1 MSRNKQSAEGQ
12 KLSANL
18 FSSISNVGSTYARTL
33 KGRDS
38 VNVKGLMP
46 QYSLLQLPILA
57 LVLLNDSDRELI
69 ESVYFQHRQLM
80 FHVARKYFSDKP
92 DELEDVIST
101 ALERMCRYVSKI
113 REVPGNKIQAYV
125 VLIVENVCKTRL
137 SQIIKERNLRAV
149 QYDDEVLQNERCS
162 DNLYDLVFD
171 YADTRTL
178 LASFKGLS
186 QRDQDIIWMRHVDQ
200 MEYSEIAAA
209 LGMREGAVRTALTR
223 AKARLEKVAREGGV
237 DNE

>member
-1 MSRNKQSAEGQ
+1 M
-12 KLSANL
+12 
-18 FSSISNVGSTYARTL
+18 
-33 KGRDS
+33 D
-38 VNVKGLMP
+38 VKGFMP

-57 LVLLNDSDRELI
+57 LILLNDSDRELI

-92 DELEDVIST
+92 DELEDVINT
-101 ALERMCRYVSKI
+101 ALERICRYVPRI
-113 REVPGNKIQAYV
+113 REVSSNRIQAYV

-137 SQIIKERNLRAV
+137 SQIIKERNLRVV
-149 QYDDEVLQNERCS
+149 QYDDEVLQENEGYS
-162 DNLYDLVFD
+162 DNPYDLVFD
-171 YADTRTL
+171 YADARAL

-200 MEYSEIAAA
+200 MEYSEIASV

-223 AKARLEKVAREGGV
+223 AKARLVKAAREGGV

>member
-1 MSRNKQSAEGQ
+1 M
-12 KLSANL
+12 
-18 FSSISNVGSTYARTL
+18 
-33 KGRDS
+33 D
-38 VNVKGLMP
+38 VKGFMP

-57 LVLLNDSDRELI
+57 LILLNDSDRELI

-92 DELEDVIST
+92 DEIEDVINT
-101 ALERMCRYVSKI
+101 ALERICRYIPRI
-113 REVPGNKIQAYV
+113 REVSSNRIQAYV

-137 SQIIKERNLRAV
+137 SQIIKERNLRVV
-149 QYDDEVLQNERCS
+149 QYDDEVLQENEGYS
-162 DNLYDLVFD
+162 DNPYDLVFD
-171 YADTRTL
+171 YADARAL

-186 QRDQDIIWMRHVDQ
+186 QRDQDIIWMRHVDL
-200 MEYSEIAAA
+200 MEYSEMAEV

-223 AKARLEKVAREGGV
+223 AKARLEKASREGEV

>member
-1 MSRNKQSAEGQ
+1 M
-12 KLSANL
+12 
-18 FSSISNVGSTYARTL
+18 
-33 KGRDS
+33 D
-38 VNVKGLMP
+38 VKGFMP

-57 LVLLNDSDRELI
+57 LILLNDSDRELV

-92 DELEDVIST
+92 DELEDVISI
-101 ALERMCRYVSKI
+101 ALERMCRYVPKI

-137 SQIIKERNLRAV
+137 SQIIKERKLRVV
-149 QYDDEVLQNERCS
+149 QYDDRILQENEEYS
-162 DNLYDLVFD
+162 ENPYDLVFD
-171 YADTRTL
+171 YADTRAL

-200 MEYSEIAAA
+200 MDYPDMAVA
-209 LGMREGAVRTALTR
+209 LGMQEGAVRTALTR
-223 AKARLEKVAREGGV
+223 AKARLEKAAQEGGV

>member
-1 MSRNKQSAEGQ
+1 M
-12 KLSANL
+12 
-18 FSSISNVGSTYARTL
+18 
-33 KGRDS
+33 
-38 VNVKGLMP
+38 NVKGLML

-125 VLIVENVCKTRL
+125 VLIVENVCKIRL

-223 AKARLEKVAREGGV
+223 AKARLEKVAREGGF

>member
-1 MSRNKQSAEGQ
+1 M
-12 KLSANL
+12 
-18 FSSISNVGSTYARTL
+18 
-33 KGRDS
+33 D
-38 VNVKGLMP
+38 VKGFMP

-57 LVLLNDSDRELI
+57 LILLNDSDRELI

-101 ALERMCRYVSKI
+101 TLERMCRYVPKI
-113 REVPGNKIQAYV
+113 RKVPGNKIQAYV

-137 SQIIKERNLRAV
+137 SQIIKERNLRVV
-149 QYDDEVLQNERCS
+149 QYDDEVLRENEGYS
-162 DNLYDLVFD
+162 NSPYDLIFD
-171 YADTRTL
+171 YADTRAL

-200 MEYSEIAAA
+200 MEYSEMAAA

-223 AKARLEKVAREGGV
+223 AKARLEKAAREGGV

>member
-1 MSRNKQSAEGQ
+1 M
-12 KLSANL
+12 
-18 FSSISNVGSTYARTL
+18 
-33 KGRDS
+33 D
-38 VNVKGLMP
+38 VKGFMP

-57 LVLLNDSDRELI
+57 LILLNDSDRELI

-92 DELEDVIST
+92 DELEDVINT
-101 ALERMCRYVSKI
+101 ALERICRYVPRI
-113 REVPGNKIQAYV
+113 REVSSNRIQAYV

-137 SQIIKERNLRAV
+137 SQIIKERNLRVV
-149 QYDDEVLQNERCS
+149 QYDDEVLQENEGYS
-162 DNLYDLVFD
+162 DNPYDLVFD
-171 YADTRTL
+171 YADARAL

-200 MEYSEIAAA
+200 MEYSEIASV

-223 AKARLEKVAREGGV
+223 AKARLEKAAREGGV

>member
-1 MSRNKQSAEGQ
+1 M
-12 KLSANL
+12 
-18 FSSISNVGSTYARTL
+18 
-33 KGRDS
+33 D
-38 VNVKGLMP
+38 VKGFMP

-57 LVLLNDSDRELI
+57 LILLNDSDRELV

-92 DELEDVIST
+92 DELEDVISI
-101 ALERMCRYVSKI
+101 ALERMCRYVPKI

-137 SQIIKERNLRAV
+137 SQIIKERKLRVV
-149 QYDDEVLQNERCS
+149 QYDDRILQENEEYS
-162 DNLYDLVFD
+162 ENPYDLVFD
-171 YADTRTL
+171 YADTRAL

-200 MEYSEIAAA
+200 MDYPEMAVA
-209 LGMREGAVRTALTR
+209 LGMQEGAVRTALTR
-223 AKARLEKVAREGGV
+223 AKARLEKAAREGGV